1 MKSRF
6 IIQVLRQD
14 TALSPDGSCR
24 CLRGEV
30 SPRGRNN
37 ERSVSCAN
45 TDPCC
50 VCPSYRVDRGSGRN
64 DRSHAGAAVSR
75 LQPAKLHVTFR
86 EDTSKTKFS
95 LPRKYT
101 LTHSDLSGELFLTI
115 GAEYQ
120 KKQISGLYT
129 RLMRD
134 EVLAEWHDDGRGLA
148 LHLYCHVSGG
158 LVLGT
163 ARWRNDIL
171 LEHMG
176 MVIEAFHHG
185 DREAISSHAEMRQA
199 GVFVHFRS
207 SRTEYDRVE
216 DWGPFHS
223 YESQPGS

>member
-1 MKSRF
+1 M
-6 IIQVLRQD
+6 
-14 TALSPDGSCR
+14 
-24 CLRGEV
+24 
-30 SPRGRNN
+30 
-37 ERSVSCAN
+37 
-45 TDPCC
+45 
-50 VCPSYRVDRGSGRN
+50 
-64 DRSHAGAAVSR
+64 SR

-120 KKQISGLYT
+120 KKQILGLYT

-134 EVLAEWHDDGRGLA
+134 EVLAEWQEDGRSLA
-148 LHLYCHVSGG
+148 LHLSCHVSGG

-171 LEHMG
+171 LQHMG
-176 MVIEAFHHG
+176 MVIEAFHYG

-207 SRTEYDRVE
+207 SHAKYDRVE
-216 DWGPFHS
+216 DWGSLDS
-223 YESQPGS
+223 YESESGS